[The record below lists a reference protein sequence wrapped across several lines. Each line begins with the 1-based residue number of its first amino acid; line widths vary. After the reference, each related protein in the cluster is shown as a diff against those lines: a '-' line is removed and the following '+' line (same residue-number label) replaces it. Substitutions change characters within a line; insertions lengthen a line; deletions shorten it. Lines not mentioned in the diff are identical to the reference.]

1 MGAGRSAPLTGAA
14 LDRFE
19 KVRLRPKGKKKYMIK
34 HLVWAGKELDRF
46 GLAAALL
53 ENKEGCQEILTRLQ
67 PLEATGSEN
76 LKSLYGIVCVIWAC
90 HANLSVDDT
99 EEAKKAVYR
108 RIKQVEQEEELEMA
122 LIQRQKEKEVEQK
135 QQKQQEQR
143 QQEPQA
149 APQTTPSVNYPI
161 LRQGQ
166 QFVHMPL
173 SPRIVK
179 TWINAVEEKKFSP
192 EIVPL
197 FQVLAEGCTPYD
209 INGLLNAI
217 GDLQGAMQIIKDVI
231 NEEAA
236 EWDLQHPQQQPP
248 QGQLREP
255 SGADIA
261 GTNSTVEEQIA
272 WMTRPAGQGQG
283 PIDVGQIYRR
293 WVILGLQ
300 RCVKMYN
307 PTNILDVK
315 QGPKEPF
322 KDYVDRFYKTLRAEQ
337 ADQAVKNWMT
347 TTLMI
352 QNANPDC
359 RIILKGLGQNPTLE
373 EMLHACQGVGGPQQK
388 ARLMAEAMASALKEA
403 GSLGM
408 VQQRR
413 GPPGSRRQIRC
424 FNCGQIGHLQKDCKR
439 PRKTKC
445 FKCGQEGHI
454 AKNCGQTP
462 RANFLGNTPWA
473 SRRPR
478 NFLEGIGKYIPESTA
493 DQVYSTTRV
502 PVQGQENNPQREE
515 TTRRGKYP
523 DLMGLKSLFGED
535 Q

>member
-19 KVRLRPKGKKKYMIK
+19 KIRLRPKGKKKYLIK
-34 HLVWAGKELDRF
+34 HLVWASRELDRF
-46 GLAAALL
+46 GLAGALL
-53 ENKEGCQEILTRLQ
+53 ETKEGCQEILTRLQ
-67 PLEATGSEN
+67 PLEASGSEG
-76 LKSLYGIVCVIWAC
+76 LKSLYGIVCVVWAC
-90 HANLSVDDT
+90 HANLSVEDT
-99 EEAKKAVYR
+99 EEAKKAVAR
-108 RIKQVEQEEELEMA
+108 RIKQAEQEEELEMA
-122 LIQRQKEKEVEQK
+122 LIQKKAEKELEKKQK
-135 QQKQQEQR
+135 TQAAAADTQQKTNQ
-143 QQEPQA
+143 PA
-149 APQTTPSVNYPI
+149 NFPI

-166 QFVHMPL
+166 QYVHMPL

-272 WMTRPAGQGQG
+272 WMTRPAGQGAG

-408 VQQRR
+408 VQQRGGQGG
-413 GPPGSRRQIRC
+413 GPRRQLRC
-424 FNCGQIGHLQKDCKR
+424 FNCGQIGHVQRDCKK
-439 PRKTKC
+439 PRKVKC
-445 FKCGQEGHI
+445 FKCGKEGHI
-454 AKNCGQTP
+454 AKNCGQVP
-462 RANFLGNTPWA
+462 RANFLGNAPWA

-502 PVQGQENNPQREE
+502 PVQGERNAPQEDT